1 MHKLLTLILNIILQ
15 APSQKEISVEH
26 FTDNEIQD
34 NQAEISNVFDYYF
47 SEGETGQR
55 KPNFSIHLGLAA
67 EEPREGSTL
76 QSSLWELVPSS

>member
-1 MHKLLTLILNIILQ
+1 MQ
-15 APSQKEISVEH
+15 EEINVEQ
-26 FTDNEIQD
+26 FTEIQD
-34 NQAEISNVFDYYF
+34 NQAEISNVFGYYF

-76 QSSLWELVPSS
+76 QSLWELVPSSVN

>member
-1 MHKLLTLILNIILQ
+1 MIAVLSSLQ
-15 APSQKEISVEH
+15 APSQEEISVEH
-26 FTDNEIQD
+26 FTEIQD
-34 NQAEISNVFDYYF
+34 NQAEISNVFGYYF

-76 QSSLWELVPSS
+76 QSLWELVPSCAN